1 MAAPEVPAATTL
13 AALGGETRTIDEWLI
28 TFQLLGV
35 VLDPFTYE
43 SSWLLETSGRILET
57 FRGASVRICFI
68 VTASADQAREFLGP
82 WAERMLVYVDPDRS
96 FVKACGLEQL
106 PALVHIRQNR
116 QLEGAAEG
124 WRPEAWRRVVSMVA
138 QDMAWSK
145 PVVPASGDPAPYAG
159 SPALGT
165 EVRHGAEVE
174 PA

>member
-1 MAAPEVPAATTL
+1 
-13 AALGGETRTIDEWLI
+13 
-28 TFQLLGV
+28 
-35 VLDPFTYE
+35 
-43 SSWLLETSGRILET
+43 
-57 FRGASVRICFI
+57 
-68 VTASADQAREFLGP
+68 
-82 WAERMLVYVDPDRS
+82 MLVYVDPDRS

-124 WRPEAWRRVVSMVA
+124 WQPEAWRRVVSMVA
-138 QDMAWSK
+138 QDMWWSK
-145 PVVPASGDPAPYAG
+145 PVVPAAGDPAPYPG